1 MKKAAILA
9 AGEGSRLKTITNFK
23 PLTNIN
29 GTPLLELTLQNL
41 HFHDF
46 SSTHIIFNH
55 EEKSMD
61 MKRLPSLMQRHIHY
75 FFKSTP
81 SSMHSLFEVT
91 KKLKLNQGEHFFVSM
106 VDSIVAPEDSRR
118 FLNFCATLP
127 PDESAL
133 LVTRYI
139 DDEKPLTL
147 KTDDAGFIRTFQCPI
162 DSDVLITSGVY
173 YFSSNIITV
182 LEDLI
187 KEGHSKMRY
196 FLSALIERNYKIKA
210 FEVQKTLDIDRPE
223 DIVSASEF
231 LKGIKNAES

>member
-1 MKKAAILA
+1 
-9 AGEGSRLKTITNFK
+9 
-23 PLTNIN
+23 
-29 GTPLLELTLQNL
+29 
-41 HFHDF
+41 
-46 SSTHIIFNH
+46 
-55 EEKSMD
+55 
-61 MKRLPSLMQRHIHY
+61 
-75 FFKSTP
+75 
-81 SSMHSLFEVT
+81 MHSLFEVT

-187 KEGHSKMRY
+187 KEGHSKMRN

>member
-9 AGEGSRLKTITNFK
+9 AGEGSRLKSVTHFK
-23 PLTNIN
+23 PLASIN

-81 SSMHSLFEVT
+81 SSMHSLFEVA
-91 KKLKLNQGEHFFVSM
+91 KKMKLTPDEHFFVSM
-106 VDSIVAPEDSRR
+106 VDSIVRPEDSKR
-118 FLNFCATLP
+118 FLQFCSTLP
-127 PDESAL
+127 MDQSAIM
-133 LVTRYI
+133 VTRYI
-139 DDEKPLTL
+139 EDEKPLTVDA
-147 KTDDAGFIRTFQCPI
+147 DDQGYVKSFQLPI
-162 DSDVLITSGVY
+162 EADSLVTSGVY
-173 YFSSNIITV
+173 YFSANVVQV
-182 LEDLI
+182 LEELI
-187 KEGHSKMRY
+187 REGHSKMRN
-196 FLSALIERNYKIKA
+196 FLSALIERNYRIKV

-223 DIVSASEF
+223 DILSASEF
-231 LKGIKNAES
+231 LKGKTKC